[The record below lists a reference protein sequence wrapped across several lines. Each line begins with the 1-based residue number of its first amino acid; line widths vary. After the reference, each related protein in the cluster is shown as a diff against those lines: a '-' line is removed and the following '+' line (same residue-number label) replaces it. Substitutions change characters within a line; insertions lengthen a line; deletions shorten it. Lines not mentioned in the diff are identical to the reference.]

1 MCEPKPLSSV
11 ATIIRP
17 PLRKM
22 TGADLQLL
30 GDLRGALTRAQ
41 PPYRR
46 ELDLPVENSS
56 FCCGHLPFLGTVFPV
71 FVSHFRGALHF
82 GACINPRP
90 VPPAQGPGSPPSPS
104 GQGYRI

>member
-71 FVSHFRGALHF
+71 FLSHFRGALQLSPTKF
-82 GACINPRP
+82 RQPPR
-90 VPPAQGPGSPPSPS
+90 AFAARLQ
-104 GQGYRI
+104 

>member
-71 FVSHFRGALHF
+71 FLSHFLGALQ
-82 GACINPRP
+82 IQNELNQS
-90 VPPAQGPGSPPSPS
+90 QGDKNELNQTQSAADVVKPE
-104 GQGYRI
+104 I